1 MKYPVSAQRFREVL
15 AERNMQAQELAAR
28 SGLSKAA
35 ISQYVNGSRCPT
47 NRTALILGDIL
58 QVSPLW
64 LMALS
69 DEKFFT
75 PPAPVSQDRAE
86 LVSVVSRLSEDEV
99 KYLLLFLKA
108 IGK

>member
-47 NRTALILGDIL
+47 NRTALRYIT
-58 QVSPLW
+58 SEP
-64 LMALS
+64 ALA
-69 DEKFFT
+69 DG
-75 PPAPVSQDRAE
+75 
-86 LVSVVSRLSEDEV
+86 
-99 KYLLLFLKA
+99 
-108 IGK
+108 II